1 MGIMGSIRFCD
12 SLSHWVQPPDA
23 ENRTSGGVGAL
34 TGATSR
40 QGHPI
45 VTEAELPPLLLL
57 PGCFAIKTMQG
68 ELAVTI
74 RFCI

>member
-1 MGIMGSIRFCD
+1 MGHAIEVARGVNFATLEIFAICCRVGRPNFHVRPEG
-12 SLSHWVQPPDA
+12 L
-23 ENRTSGGVGAL
+23 TS
-34 TGATSR
+34 
-40 QGHPI
+40 